1 MFFFC
6 KKNVF
11 SVKSHTQTPQNKV
24 MRHIEHK
31 IILYNRRKSTLF
43 YMRLPNKHGTYTSP
57 HPNNPKPSSTIHP
70 EHKAH
75 HTTARHD
82 PSAFIKHNIQIT
94 SKQNGGH
101 TTPSHTQETTIA
113 HRHHYTSTT
122 TIMIIFIYK
131 LKEISILQTRNEQQ
145 NKIYQQTFSLF

>member
-82 PSAFIKHNIQIT
+82 PQLSLNTI
-94 SKQNGGH
+94 SKSRQNKMAGTQRQATH
-101 TTPSHTQETTIA
+101 RRQPS